1 MKLTDESRTA
11 ANMVRSYEPGELWI
25 GEASYT
31 RSCVIAAQTIVTD
44 WPPQTI
50 DELAPEHLDTV
61 LALQPDVVILGTGPR
76 QHFPSAALMSK
87 VLARGIGFEVMDTAA
102 ACRTFNILLAED
114 RRAVAAL
121 ML

>member
-11 ANMVRSYEPGELWI
+11 ANMVRSYEPGELRV

-31 RSCVIAAQTIVTD
+31 RSCVIAAQMIVTD

-76 QHFPSAALMSK
+76 QHFPSTALISK
-87 VLARGIGFEVMDTAA
+87 VLGRGIGFEVMDTAA